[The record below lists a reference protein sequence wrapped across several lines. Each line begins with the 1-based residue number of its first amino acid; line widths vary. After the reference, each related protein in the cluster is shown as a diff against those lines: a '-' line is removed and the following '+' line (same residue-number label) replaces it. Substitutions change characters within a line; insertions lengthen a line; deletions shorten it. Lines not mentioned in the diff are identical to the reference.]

1 MSIEIV
7 TGYHGAEHVEAAQ
20 VGRLMA
26 ALSGSGEYVL
36 DIGGRLAAS
45 IQTAN
50 KVRIQPG
57 EILMQGRHIT
67 SEAYTDLP
75 IDSGSNGYK
84 RNDVV
89 VCRYERDSATGVETA
104 SLRVIKGTPTTGTAS
119 DPAHVDGDIVANALV
134 AEMPLWRIPIVNL
147 APGTPVKL
155 FSILPK
161 MNASHTHPASD
172 ITGTIPVK
180 NGGTGAASA
189 SVARENLG
197 APPKSHAS
205 TTKEYGAGTESDYGH
220 VKLTDDFSP
229 SSDAAITPQGVNDAI
244 AQMLSI
250 TNPGGAKIFSGTL
263 GRKDVDVFGN
273 VELWTSAEFQEQFG
287 VSPQDAFIAV
297 ANRNSGESGFWLA
310 SPRFNGEK
318 VWTTVCKAI
327 EDGHVVIS
335 PRDEEASFLDVP
347 VAYLV
352 IKY

>member
-36 DIGGRLAAS
+36 DIGGKLAAS

-104 SLRVIKGTPTTGTAS
+104 SLRVIKGTPTTGIAS

-155 FSILPK
+155 FSTLPK

-197 APPKSHAS
+197 APPKNHAS
-205 TTKEYGAGTESDYGH
+205 TTKDYGVGTESSYGH
-220 VKLTDDFSP
+220 VKLTDDFTP
-229 SSDAAITPQGVNDAI
+229 SSDAAITPQGVNDAL
-244 AQMLSI
+244 AQMLST
-250 TNPGGAKIFSGTL
+250 TNPDGAKIYAGSL
-263 GRKDVDVFGN
+263 GRKDVDAFGN
-273 VELWTSAEFQEQFG
+273 VELWTGSAFQSSFG
-287 VSPQDAFIAV
+287 CSPQDAFIAV
-297 ANRNSGESGFWLA
+297 FNRNSGGSGFWLA
-310 SPRFNGEK
+310 PPRFNGDS
-318 VWTTVCKAI
+318 VWTTVCARSEEGYVVTMARSE
-327 EDGHVVIS
+327 EDQ
-335 PRDEEASFLDVP
+335 FLDVP